1 MQCAKRLWEAALELE
16 TTLHTLFRKMDQNE
30 NLASPLVRNQSLT
43 SLSTSLSDNFLK
55 WKEGIAIIYT
65 LASF

>member
-1 MQCAKRLWEAALELE
+1 MQCAKRLWEAALESE
-16 TTLHTLFRKMDQNE
+16 TTVHTLFRKMDQNE

-65 LASF
+65 LALF